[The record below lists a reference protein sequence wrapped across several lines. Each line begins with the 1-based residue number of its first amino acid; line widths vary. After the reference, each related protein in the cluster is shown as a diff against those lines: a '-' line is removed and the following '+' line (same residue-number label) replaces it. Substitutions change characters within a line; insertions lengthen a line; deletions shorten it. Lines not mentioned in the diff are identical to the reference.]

1 MSVSKNYLYNLT
13 YQILLIIL
21 PIITVPYISRV
32 LLSEG
37 VGINALTNANI
48 QYFILFGTLGIALYG
63 NRTIAYVRDNKRKLN
78 KTFWGIFLLKLITTS
93 IVYVIFI
100 LVFTLKK
107 NNFTLYY
114 WIQSI
119 NIIAAAADIS
129 WFFMGMEDFKK
140 TVTTNL
146 LIKIIS
152 VAAIFIIVKRP
163 EDLWKYI
170 LILSLSN
177 LFSQIILWLYLI
189 RIISFCKLSSEDIM
203 KHIGPAIKLFI
214 PTIATQIYCVFDK
227 TLLGY
232 ISTAN
237 EVGFYDNGQKIV
249 NMLLTFVTSMGT
261 VMLPHMTNVF
271 ARGDRKKIKEYLVRT
286 FNFASYLSIPIIFGL
301 ISISRGFSIWFFG
314 KEFLRSGD
322 IMMIESP
329 ILLLIGWS
337 NVIGMQYMMPLGKSN
352 AFTFSVSIGALVDI
366 ISNILL
372 VKPFAS
378 YGAAISTVL
387 AELSVTLVQ
396 FLLMKRRLPF
406 KRMFKELWKYLLS
419 GMNMFIILSLLN
431 RVMGYNL
438 LLILFRVIIAGMA
451 YFIVLLILRSE
462 FQIQI
467 LKSIKGNK
475 KF

>member
-163 EDLWKYI
+163 EIYGNI
-170 LILSLSN
+170 Y
-177 LFSQIILWLYLI
+177 LYLVY
-189 RIISFCKLSSEDIM
+189 
-203 KHIGPAIKLFI
+203 
-214 PTIATQIYCVFDK
+214 QIY
-227 TLLGY
+227 
-232 ISTAN
+232 S
-237 EVGFYDNGQKIV
+237 
-249 NMLLTFVTSMGT
+249 
-261 VMLPHMTNVF
+261 
-271 ARGDRKKIKEYLVRT
+271 AR
-286 FNFASYLSIPIIFGL
+286 SYYG
-301 ISISRGFSIWFFG
+301 SIS
-314 KEFLRSGD
+314 SG
-322 IMMIESP
+322 
-329 ILLLIGWS
+329 
-337 NVIGMQYMMPLGKSN
+337 
-352 AFTFSVSIGALVDI
+352 
-366 ISNILL
+366 
-372 VKPFAS
+372 
-378 YGAAISTVL
+378 
-387 AELSVTLVQ
+387 
-396 FLLMKRRLPF
+396 
-406 KRMFKELWKYLLS
+406 
-419 GMNMFIILSLLN
+419 
-431 RVMGYNL
+431 
-438 LLILFRVIIAGMA
+438 
-451 YFIVLLILRSE
+451 
-462 FQIQI
+462 
-467 LKSIKGNK
+467 
-475 KF
+475 